1 MLQLKQENLPVLR
14 IHSDRAHEM
23 RSLALRAWT
32 LDSGIWLTRTEG
44 QSPQSNGTAER
55 ADRFFKGRARMLLRA
70 AGLGTEHWAT
80 AIVAAAHRQ
89 REERLR
95 PEDPQ
100 VPCPYG
106 TRVAIKKKRYGD
118 GGRHDL
124 LPHWTKGTYMG
135 PVWDVKGGSAVLE
148 DKTNRFTV
156 TTHLRARL
164 HDPGALNE
172 EDPVNVEPLKPARRL
187 RTKATV
193 GADGLVAKRLEVG
206 GAKERRELVKEIVR
220 LMENDPVHKVRR
232 PQLKNEGN
240 LQEGAGYSTVGA
252 YNFGGVYGITK
263 YTREAP
269 ELAKKVTQLL
279 QMDFPG
285 EVFSSATIVQNAS
298 MPVHKDVYNERCSY
312 NLISPLQVTNG
323 AGVWEE
329 LCEGDTYQG
338 KFHLMDVKGHQV
350 PGQVRLLKRPVK
362 VNPRRLHCSIVGRE
376 GPRVIVAGHT
386 IGSWRKLTDEMREE
400 LMDCR
405 FALPEK
411 EESEGSARVFQS
423 DGEEV
428 NFVVEPEDVIEDYS
442 TKDSEVEVDE
452 DIKRCAKAAVENLY
466 TNNIEKVLKELE
478 GDLKVVHT
486 VHPKEVEENASDWIP
501 SMARE
506 MKTLEDIGAVR
517 RLKGT
522 EAREYLKQPGVTVV
536 PGKSVYTVKPPSEEG
551 QVCRRKTRI
560 VSCGGFQPKNDAES
574 NYSGGAV
581 AEAVRLGIAEA
592 ARNRWCACTGDI
604 VSAFLRA
611 PEGTRLVLRPPL
623 ALIKA
628 GLAEP
633 EEVWVV
639 QTALSGF
646 RSSPRWWST
655 HRTMKMKGAVT
666 KGGLVFQQGQT
677 DADVW
682 QIKKAEGT
690 TTGLMIVYVDDFLIM
705 GAKHVCDDAYEWM
718 ATTWE
723 STPCQ
728 YATPTTSV
736 RFLGMEIVQKLN
748 DDGEVEAYTL
758 AQEGYIEEILR
769 HHGIGPTEKS
779 LLPSSKEWMTLDPQG
794 FPPDYK
800 QDQLKTAQ
808 SITGELAWLAQ
819 RCRPDLSYTVS
830 IMGSLTTKDPA
841 RVATIGRKTLCYL
854 NHTKEWKLEFRTGG
868 APHLVTYTD
877 SSYSPE
883 GEKSHAGSVVFWAGS
898 PVAWKSGRQSLVT
911 TSSAETELLA
921 ASDGATLTYSID
933 AMLSDVG
940 GYPASRELRVDNSAA
955 ITLASEEGGSWR
967 TRHLKVRAAS
977 LRQRIQD
984 GWATITHCPGE
995 WQLADGLTKIL
1006 ASKRMDMLMGRW
1018 GLGPQGRRERDDPH
1032 GLRSLQA
1039 SVQQQQRQQHRQ
1051 PTNSTTH
1058 IATTTAHGRDLGC
1071 CMGLLVLAQWFV
1083 SVQGHKEKEND
1094 PLPKPLEL
1102 SVSWELYAVVAMLA
1116 VCAVA
1121 VWEGCKHVLKPKN
1134 EAVRLR
1140 SLATSQERQRLTK
1153 VELRTLSALLQRNP
1167 ESLSKE
1173 ERLDLVHL
1181 AGPCGSDVSEAVGM
1195 NVASC
1200 SQPKEQLEASCSA
1213 GIPLGGEEV
1222 VEPPPQPIPRPQG
1235 LPRKSSKM
1243 TPAASMSSWED
1254 PMWTTRPEL
1263 AARRPTRAPEVH
1275 SRDASTQC
1283 DLQGEFP
1290 KKVFMTPKG
1299 TCVHASRSCST
1310 LFSSTRFQERDVCQR
1325 CIRGQREETAFRGS
1339 DWLR

>member
-1 MLQLKQENLPVLR
+1 MEVGVCKAYFVNKETSLAARQMLLYLVAHACSKVVDPLGMNITAKTSANKGALKYQEEFDIGNAEFRQAAPSDQASVDVGGPMRIRSKDTHGTGYRFILAAAYTRPKFPDQEDPPEPKEEDMASATYDFSDLDLDELPAEELVQDKEVLFPNNEETGELGSYMDEQMEELGLNEELLSPELKALKAGDKLWDDDERAADEQAANAAEEEPLEGNHEVPVDFLYFVR

-1032 GLRSLQA
+1032 GLR
-1039 SVQQQQRQQHRQ
+1039 
-1051 PTNSTTH
+1051 
-1058 IATTTAHGRDLGC
+1058 
-1071 CMGLLVLAQWFV
+1071 
-1083 SVQGHKEKEND
+1083 
-1094 PLPKPLEL
+1094 
-1102 SVSWELYAVVAMLA
+1102 
-1116 VCAVA
+1116 
-1121 VWEGCKHVLKPKN
+1121 
-1134 EAVRLR
+1134 
-1140 SLATSQERQRLTK
+1140 
-1153 VELRTLSALLQRNP
+1153 NP

-1181 AGPCGSDVSEAVGM
+1181 AG
-1195 NVASC
+1195 
-1200 SQPKEQLEASCSA
+1200 
-1213 GIPLGGEEV
+1213 
-1222 VEPPPQPIPRPQG
+1222 
-1235 LPRKSSKM
+1235 
-1243 TPAASMSSWED
+1243 
-1254 PMWTTRPEL
+1254 
-1263 AARRPTRAPEVH
+1263 AARGELFRRNTARIATKILEDDPGSVYVELGRSYVDH
-1275 SRDASTQC
+1275 QVLLDAILVNE
-1283 DLQGEFP
+1283 DLTGYDDTDEGGGKLALLP
-1290 KKVFMTPKG
+1290 
-1299 TCVHASRSCST
+1299 
-1310 LFSSTRFQERDVCQR
+1310 
-1325 CIRGQREETAFRGS
+1325 
-1339 DWLR
+1339 